1 MIDIVLELL
10 EAGAGKLIDFCASL
24 VPSGL
29 PEKRRKVLRRV
40 FAVVAFVM
48 LALLATGIVLAV
60 DSEKTRTAGIVL
72 IAVSGAYF
80 LICLIVDIVKTV
92 RMK

>member
-10 EAGAGKLIDFCASL
+10 EVGAGKLIDFCASL

-29 PEKRRKVLRRV
+29 PEKKRKVLRWV